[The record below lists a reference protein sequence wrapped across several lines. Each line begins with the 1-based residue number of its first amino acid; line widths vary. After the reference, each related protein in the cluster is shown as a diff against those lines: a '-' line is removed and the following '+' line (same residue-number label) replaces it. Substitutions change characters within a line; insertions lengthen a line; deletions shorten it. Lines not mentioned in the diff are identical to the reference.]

1 MEKYTKKTSTRILKE
16 VLKVK
21 PQASKL
27 TSHDQAFVILM
38 TEWDLELSVETKKTT
53 LCQLYR
59 DNEVVYKWEFDD
71 IFNEGDWDWNVIY
84 KTTLEDIIKHKLY
97 KRPKL
102 TKKQLKQKEEA
113 KKLEEKTKQEKQKPV
128 VPQLSI
134 EDLKKKRS
142 NLSAKISNYRKQ
154 GKDVTSLEH
163 EMDEIRKL
171 IKNTKK

>member
-1 MEKYTKKTSTRILKE
+1 MEKYTKKTSARILKE

-53 LCQLYR
+53 ICQLYR
-59 DNEVVYKWEFDD
+59 DNEVAYKWEFDD

-113 KKLEEKTKQEKQKPV
+113 RKLEEKANQEKQKPV

-134 EDLKKKRS
+134 DDLKKKRS
-142 NLSAKISNYRKQ
+142 NLSAKISNYRKK

>member
-1 MEKYTKKTSTRILKE
+1 
-16 VLKVK
+16 
-21 PQASKL
+21 
-27 TSHDQAFVILM
+27 M

-53 LCQLYR
+53 ICQLYR
-59 DNEVVYKWEFDD
+59 DNETVYKWEFDD

-84 KTTLEDIIKHKLY
+84 KTTLEDIIKLKLY

-128 VPQLSI
+128 VLQLSI